1 MLVDS
6 IKAQKSQTQRITGH
20 SELEGTH
27 KDHQYQPLSE
37 WPMSVIS
44 YQLSC

>member
-20 SELEGTH
+20 SKLEGTH